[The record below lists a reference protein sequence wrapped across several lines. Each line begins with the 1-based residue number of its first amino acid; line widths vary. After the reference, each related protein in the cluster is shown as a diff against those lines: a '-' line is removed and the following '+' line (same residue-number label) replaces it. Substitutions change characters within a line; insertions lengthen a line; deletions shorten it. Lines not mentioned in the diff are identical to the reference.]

1 MGNATSYGPVSTEE
15 GAPPPRAAAGWCSC
29 GGLNDMIYGVSPEEK
44 QRREFFKNKA
54 HILTK
59 VHLYKTLSTAQ
70 LATLRY
76 M

>member
-1 MGNATSYGPVSTEE
+1 
-15 GAPPPRAAAGWCSC
+15 
-29 GGLNDMIYGVSPEEK
+29 MIYGVSPEEK

>member
-15 GAPPPRAAAGWCSC
+15 GAPPRAAAGWCSC

>member
-1 MGNATSYGPVSTEE
+1 
-15 GAPPPRAAAGWCSC
+15 
-29 GGLNDMIYGVSPEEK
+29 MIYGVSPEEK

-59 VHLYKTLSTAQ
+59 VHLYKNSTAQ